1 MIEIGRKDRVN
12 RSGQPGMT
20 NVWILNMKNSIDE
33 HVERIQ
39 GKKANDIMEVFKNV
53 RTSIGSGK

>member
-1 MIEIGRKDRVN
+1 
-12 RSGQPGMT
+12 MT

-33 HVERIQ
+33 HVEKIQ